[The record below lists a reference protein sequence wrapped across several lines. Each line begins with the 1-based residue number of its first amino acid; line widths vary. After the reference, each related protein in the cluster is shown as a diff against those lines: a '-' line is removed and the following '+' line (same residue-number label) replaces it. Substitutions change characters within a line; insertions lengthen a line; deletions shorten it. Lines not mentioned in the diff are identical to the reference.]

1 MGASASVSDVQA
13 MYSTVERAVPR
24 TAAGDRD
31 VKNCDRD
38 GLKDAISHAQRD
50 VKALYD
56 AAWAACAEAADDLLR
71 ETAALQAEFPGEKP
85 PRCALPREA
94 TVEALVAMAS
104 ERAEAMH
111 AALEQPVK
119 ESGGAYFQGP
129 RKGTPRITEKAE
141 ADYDGDVARVV
152 DVERA
157 TGVYGTANDF
167 NAAISKLRAAARGEE
182 LRILRCKDNLR
193 GGTSGY
199 RDVKLNVDVDGFV
212 GELQLTFQSIKEI
225 KDSGAHQ
232 VYEVHRVLAA
242 SGDDDARAQ
251 RWYNTDAGLVE
262 ES

>member
-1 MGASASVSDVQA
+1 

-232 VYEVHRVLAA
+232 
-242 SGDDDARAQ
+242 
-251 RWYNTDAGLVE
+251 
-262 ES
+262 

>member
-167 NAAISKLRAAARGEE
+167 NAAISKLRAAARGGE
-182 LRILRCKDNLR
+182 LVIVRCKDNLR
-193 GGTSGY
+193 ESESGY

-212 GELQLTFQSIKEI
+212 GELQLTLQSIKEI

-251 RWYNTDAGLVE
+251 RWYNTDA
-262 ES
+262 

>member
-71 ETAALQAEFPGEKP
+71 KTAALQAEFPGEKP

-141 ADYDGDVARVV
+141 ADYDGD
-152 DVERA
+152 
-157 TGVYGTANDF
+157 
-167 NAAISKLRAAARGEE
+167 LRAAARGGE
-182 LRILRCKDNLR
+182 LVIVRCKDNLR
-193 GGTSGY
+193 ESESGY

-212 GELQLTFQSIKEI
+212 GELQLTLQSIKEI

-232 VYEVHRVLAA
+232 MYEVHRVLAA

-251 RWYNTDAGLVE
+251 RWYNTDAGAV
-262 ES
+262 